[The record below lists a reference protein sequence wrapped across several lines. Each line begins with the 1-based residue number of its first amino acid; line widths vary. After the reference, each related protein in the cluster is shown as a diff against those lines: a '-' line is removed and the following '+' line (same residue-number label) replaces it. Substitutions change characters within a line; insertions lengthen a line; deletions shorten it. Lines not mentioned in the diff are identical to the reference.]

1 MRKRSTVA
9 ALLTAA
15 LCTTPLSSQTAVPT
29 PQPERKKIGLALGGG
44 GALGLTEIGVLR
56 WLEEHHIPVDGIAGA
71 SMGALI
77 GGLYATGHTPDEIQ
91 QLTTDEVL
99 TKVFRLSNDFSA
111 LNYRR
116 REDRRSAPNYMTIG
130 LKHGISIRNGLLVDA
145 GLNAFLSAQFL
156 SYGDKTSFDQ
166 LSVPFRCTAT
176 DITEGKPVVFARGSL
191 PESIRASIALPG
203 IFPPVQRDGHTY
215 VDGGVLE
222 NLPTQ
227 TLKSDLH
234 DDVILAV
241 SMPLTK
247 LAPNSGGS
255 LLGTLQRSFSVAIW
269 GNELQSRRLADVVI
283 EPQTGDLTVMDYGK
297 AVDLVK
303 LGYDATEAQKDK
315 LMAYT
320 VSDTEWAAYLASRAS
335 RTADKP
341 RNIASIKVETHN
353 HEVKEAVEHKL
364 QKLVG
369 QPAEA
374 TVIDKPLDELRADE
388 RYEATYQ
395 VSYPSGPIRGV
406 RDADITVKLTDKEN
420 GPPFILIGINGQAQ
434 SGQTPRFTL
443 DLTYLHQDFG
453 RYGSELRGTVELGWL
468 QQFDLEYYRLLNT
481 RGLFLAPH
489 GEFTRRP
496 YFIYHDQD
504 RLSERLWQRGG
515 GGVDLGYTFSHNSEL
530 RAGWQAWS
538 QRWVTKTGNDGQGDS
553 SQVAHLFDVRYAHD
567 GQDRAEVAQRGF
579 QYKLGAGYLKA
590 GEQAAAAPRVVG
602 EFQFAHTIGG
612 NTFLAAVEG
621 GTLFNRDV
629 AQPYRFT
636 LGGPGR
642 LSASAFEEYR
652 GTDYFY
658 LREAY
663 LRRIAKLPDPLGQ
676 NIYLA
681 IAYEAGQMRAP
692 RSIGVTG
699 TDYAQ
704 PVSSFLRQ
712 DVMFGVLAETP
723 LGVISFGPA
732 IGDAGRRKLSFT
744 IGRSF

>member
-9 ALLTAA
+9 ALLAAA
-15 LCTTPLSSQTAVPT
+15 LCSTSLSSQTAEST
-29 PQPERKKIGLALGGG
+29 LQPARKKIGLALGGG

-71 SMGALI
+71 SMGALV
-77 GGLYATGHTPDEIQ
+77 GALYATGHTPDEIQ
-91 QLTTDEVL
+91 QLTSDEVL
-99 TKVFRLSNDFSA
+99 TKVFRLSNDFNT

-130 LKHGISIRNGLLVDA
+130 LKHGISVRNGLLVDA

-241 SMPLTK
+241 SMPLAK
-247 LAPNSGGS
+247 LAPNNSS

-283 EPQTGDLTVMDYGK
+283 EPQTGNMTTMDYAK
-297 AVDLVK
+297 AEDLGK
-303 LGYDATEAQKDK
+303 LGYDATEAQKAR
-315 LMAYT
+315 LMAYA
-320 VSDTEWAAYLASRAS
+320 VSDTEWAAYLANRTS

-341 RNIASIKVETHN
+341 RNIASIKVDTEN

-374 TVIDKPLDELRADE
+374 AVIDKRLDELRADE

-395 VSYPSGPIRGV
+395 VSYPKGPIRGV
-406 RDADITVKLTDKEN
+406 RDAEITVKLADKEN
-420 GPPFILIGINGQAQ
+420 GPPFILIGVNGQAQ

-453 RYGSELRGTVELGWL
+453 RYGSELRGSAHLGWL
-468 QQFDLEYYRLLNT
+468 QQFDLEYYRLLNA
-481 RGLFLAPH
+481 RGIFIAPH

-496 YFIYHDQD
+496 YFIYHAQN
-504 RLSERLWQRGG
+504 RLSERLWQQGG
-515 GGVDLGYTFSHNSEL
+515 GGVDVGYTFSHSTEV

-567 GQDRAEVAQRGF
+567 SQDRAEVAQRGF
-579 QYKLGAGYLKA
+579 QYDVSAGYLKA
-590 GEQAAAAPRVVG
+590 GEQAAAAPRIVG
-602 EFQFAHTIGG
+602 KIQFAHTIGG
-612 NTFLAAVEG
+612 NSFLAAAEG

-732 IGDAGRRKLSFT
+732 LGDAGRRKLSFT